1 MTVVVELAPAMAAAN
16 EPVGAGLAGNPAD
29 AALAA
34 ALRAGDEAAFRGLVL
49 RHHAALVRLARASVS
64 SHAVAEEVAQETW
77 LAVIQGIDRFEG
89 RSSLKS
95 WIFAILV
102 NRARSRGV
110 REQRIVPMSS
120 LGGEG
125 DDGPAVDADRFVAA
139 GQRWGGHWSSPP
151 VPWQEPAERLIANET
166 LGVVAE
172 AIERLPAQ
180 QRAVVSLR
188 DVEGWSS
195 EEVCALLELSEGN
208 QRVLLHRGRAR
219 VRAALEDHF
228 GGGD

>member
-1 MTVVVELAPAMAAAN
+1 MAAAH
-16 EPVGAGLAGNPAD
+16 EPVGANVAD
-29 AALAA
+29 DRAEGTLVA
-34 ALRAGDEAAFRGLVL
+34 ALRAGDEGAFRGLVL
-49 RHHAALVRLARASVS
+49 RYHAALVRLARVSVS
-64 SHAVAEEVAQETW
+64 SQAVAEEVAQETW

-110 REQRIVPMSS
+110 REQRIVPLSS
-120 LGGEG
+120 LDNEG
-125 DDGPAVDADRFVAA
+125 DDGPAVDADRFVRA
-139 GQRWGGHWSSPP
+139 GQRWGGHWSGPP
-151 VPWQEPAERLIANET
+151 VPWAQPAERLIAKET
-166 LGVVAE
+166 LGVVAD
-172 AIERLPAQ
+172 AIERLPAR

-195 EEVCALLELSEGN
+195 EEVCELLELSEGN

-219 VRAALEDHF
+219 VRAVLEDHL
-228 GGGD
+228 GGGS

>member
-1 MTVVVELAPAMAAAN
+1 MAASN
-16 EPVGAGLAGNPAD
+16 ELDSAAVAGEPAD
-29 AALAA
+29 AALVT
-34 ALRAGDEAAFRGLVL
+34 ALRAGDEAAFRGLVQ
-49 RHHAALVRLARASVS
+49 RHHAALVRLARACVS

-77 LAVIQGIDRFEG
+77 LAAIQGIDGFEG

-110 REQRIVPMSS
+110 REKRIVPISS
-120 LGGEG
+120 LGAEG

-139 GQRWGGHWSSPP
+139 GQRWGGHWCSPP
-151 VPWQEPAERLIANET
+151 VPRQGPAERLIAKET
-166 LGVVAE
+166 LRVVADV
-172 AIERLPAQ
+172 IEQLPAR

-188 DVEGWSS
+188 DIEGWTP
-195 EEVCALLELSEGN
+195 EEVCELLELSEGN

-219 VRAALEDHF
+219 VRAALEDHL

>member
-1 MTVVVELAPAMAAAN
+1 MVARNDMDSAAL
-16 EPVGAGLAGNPAD
+16 PGDTAD
-29 AALAA
+29 AALVA
-34 ALRAGDEAAFRGLVL
+34 ALRAGDEGAFRGLVL

-77 LAVIQGIDRFEG
+77 LAVIQGIDGFEG

-110 REQRIVPMSS
+110 REKRTVPMSS
-120 LGGEG
+120 LGGKG
-125 DDGPAVDADRFVAA
+125 DDGPAVDADRFVPA
-139 GQRWGGHWSSPP
+139 GQRWGGHWCSPP
-151 VPWQEPAERLIANET
+151 VPWEGPAERLIAKET
-166 LGVVAE
+166 LGVVAD
-172 AIERLPAQ
+172 AIKQLPAR

-219 VRAALEDHF
+219 VRAALEDHLA
-228 GGGD
+228 GGD

>member
-1 MTVVVELAPAMAAAN
+1 MAASN
-16 EPVGAGLAGNPAD
+16 ELDSAALAGDTED
-29 AALAA
+29 AALVA
-34 ALRAGDEAAFRGLVL
+34 ALRAGDEAAFRGLVT
-49 RHHAALVRLARASVS
+49 RHHAAMVRLARVSVS
-64 SHAVAEEVAQETW
+64 SQAVAEEVVQDTW
-77 LAVIQGIDRFEG
+77 LAVIKGIDGFEG

-125 DDGPAVDADRFVAA
+125 DDGPTVDADRFNPA
-139 GQRWGGHWSSPP
+139 GRRWAGHWCSPP
-151 VPWQEPAERLIANET
+151 VPWEGPSERLMAKET
-166 LGVVAE
+166 LAVVAE
-172 AIERLPAQ
+172 AIRRLPER

-195 EEVCALLELSEGN
+195 EEVCALLEISEGN

-219 VRAALEDHF
+219 VRAALEDHL
-228 GGGD
+228 GGGDSSP

>member
-120 LGGEG
+120 LGGDG

-151 VPWQEPAERLIANET
+151 VPWEEPAERLIAK
-166 LGVVAE
+166 E
-172 AIERLPAQ
+172 AIERLPTQ

-195 EEVCALLELSEGN
+195 AEVCALMELSEGN